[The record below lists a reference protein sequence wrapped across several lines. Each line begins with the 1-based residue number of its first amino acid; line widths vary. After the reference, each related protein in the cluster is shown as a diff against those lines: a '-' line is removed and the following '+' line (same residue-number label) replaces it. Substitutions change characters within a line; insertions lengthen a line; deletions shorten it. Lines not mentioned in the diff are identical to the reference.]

1 MNRRTFLTTT
11 AALAAVNHIASSA
24 DFDPAVEKA
33 AILARIKAPIFPKRD
48 FDITKYGA
56 IAGGQKDCTDAIRK
70 AIAACTAA
78 GGGRVV
84 IPAGN
89 FLTGAIHLEN
99 NVNLF
104 VSGGA
109 TLLFTR
115 DTKAYLPVVYTRWEG
130 TECMN
135 YSPFIYAFEKTN
147 IGVSGT
153 GTLDGQADC
162 ANWWSWTKA
171 ACNAKKGDAMQVAD
185 RNALMAAGD
194 KNVPVK
200 DRVFG
205 DGHFLRP
212 NFFQPYRCTNVL
224 IEGVKIVNSPMWEIN
239 PVLCRNVTVR
249 NVRID
254 THGPNNDG
262 VDPESCTDTLVENC
276 TFSTGDDCMA
286 IKSGRNVDG
295 RRVNVPTANLIIRN
309 CNMKDGHGGVSI
321 GSEASGGVRNV
332 FVENCQMS
340 SPNLER
346 GLRIKTNSYR
356 GGAIENIYFQNVT
369 VGQVAQSVIEIDFY
383 YEEGEGGPF
392 KPVVSN
398 VVVTNVTCQKSK
410 YGIYLRGY
418 KDAPIRGL
426 TMTDCTFN
434 NAAQN
439 NFLQNVESVKMTN
452 VMVNGKSV

>member
-1 MNRRTFLTTT
+1 MNRRNFLAAT
-11 AALAAVNHIASSA
+11 AALATQRLALSA
-24 DFDPAVEKA
+24 DADPSAEKA
-33 AILARIKAPIFPKRD
+33 AILARIKAPVFPNRD
-48 FDITKYGA
+48 FDIVKYGA
-56 IAGGQKDCTDAIRK
+56 VAGGQKDCTDAIRK
-70 AIAACTAA
+70 AIAACSAA

-84 IPAGN
+84 VPGGV
-89 FLTGAIHLEN
+89 FLTGAIHLDT
-99 NVNLF
+99 NVNLH
-104 VSGGA
+104 VSEGA
-109 TLLFTR
+109 TLRFSR
-115 DTKAYLPVVYTRWEG
+115 DPKAYLPVVYTRWEG

-135 YSPFIYAFEKTN
+135 FSPFIYAFEKTN

-162 ANWWSWTKA
+162 DHWWPWKGKANCGW
-171 ACNAKKGDAMQVAD
+171 KKGDPIQDPD

-205 DGHFLRP
+205 EGHYLRP
-212 NFFQPYRCTNVL
+212 YFLQPYRCTNVL

-249 NVRID
+249 NVNID

-262 VDPESCTDTLVENC
+262 VDPESCTDMLVENC

-321 GSEASGGVRNV
+321 GSEASGGVKNV

-346 GLRIKTNSYR
+346 ALRIKTNSYR

-369 VGQVAQSVIEIDFY
+369 VGQVAESVIEIDFF

-398 VVVTNVTCQKSK
+398 VVVSNVTCQKSK

-426 TMTDCTFN
+426 TMSDCTFR
-434 NAAQN
+434 NAAKD
-439 NFLQNVESVKMTN
+439 NFLENVESVKMTR
-452 VMVNGKSV
+452 VTVNGKTV